1 MSISVLQ
8 TPEDIQPAQSP
19 IVFSVTETTQAYT
32 ASEFQYVANLY
43 VWSGNYNQSGS
54 YIYQAR
60 KYPNATGSGIF
71 DFSKMI
77 NSTLTDLSATNG
89 SNIKWY
95 KAEFGWQYASGSTYV
110 TQSGGLTQVTSSINE
125 STQSYFRAYDGY
137 DTFLNQYSYT
147 NPNYYFDSF
156 INGGIGVESLG
167 FPIMSD
173 AYLVTQSVLST
184 DHSDLANQ
192 TNRRYEKG
200 LSVFVGRSVAGGP
213 FTPSNIS
220 ITASYTTGTILSASY
235 NTNPYTA
242 SLTSSAQIIHIS
254 CAPSD
259 VSWSL
264 DWPTIP
270 TASLDSYSF
279 RAHPYQA
286 ARFNYQV
293 VCESYYTPVRI
304 AFKNKYGQF
313 DFLNFYKRHNTTFET
328 DQRLY
333 QPQLGSWGARTL
345 QIDNFQTKQQRYIVD
360 ATQTLE
366 CNTDWLEEG
375 WNNLMQQ
382 LLVSDEIYW
391 LYGQRNPNRLTL
403 PLTIKTN
410 NLLFKTGVNNKLIQY
425 TITFDIGQP
434 YKLIL

>member
-1 MSISVLQ
+1 MAITVLQ
-8 TPEDIQPAQSP
+8 KPTDIQAAQSP
-19 IVFSVTETTQAYT
+19 IVFSITETTQAYT
-32 ASEFQYVANLY
+32 SSEFQYTANLY

-89 SNIKWY
+89 SNVKWY
-95 KAEFGWQYASGSTYV
+95 KAEFGFQYASGSTYV
-110 TQSGGLTQVTSSINE
+110 TQSGGLIPVSC
-125 STQSYFRAYDGY
+125 STDGTLFRAYDGY
-137 DTFLNQYSYT
+137 DTFINQYSYT
-147 NPNYYFDSF
+147 NPNLYFDTA
-156 INGGIGVESLG
+156 INNGIENSSLG

-173 AYLVTQSVLST
+173 AFLVTQSVLST
-184 DHSDLANQ
+184 DHSDLAN
-192 TNRRYEKG
+192 TAASNRQYNKG
-200 LSVFVGRSVAGGP
+200 LSVFVGTSYAGSSY
-213 FTPSNIS
+213 TPSNIS

-235 NTNPYTA
+235 NLNPFTS
-242 SLTSSAQIIHIS
+242 SLSSSAQIVHIS

-264 DWPTIP
+264 YWPTIP
-270 TASLDSYSF
+270 VANLDSYSF
-279 RAHPYQA
+279 KTSPLQA
-286 ARFNYQV
+286 SRFNYQV
-293 VCESYYTPVRI
+293 VCQHYYEPVRV

-345 QIDNFQTKQQRYIVD
+345 AIDGYQTKQQRYIVD

-375 WNNLMQQ
+375 YNNLMQQ

-391 LYGQRNPNRLTL
+391 LYSQRDSNRLTL

-434 YKLIL
+434 YKLLL